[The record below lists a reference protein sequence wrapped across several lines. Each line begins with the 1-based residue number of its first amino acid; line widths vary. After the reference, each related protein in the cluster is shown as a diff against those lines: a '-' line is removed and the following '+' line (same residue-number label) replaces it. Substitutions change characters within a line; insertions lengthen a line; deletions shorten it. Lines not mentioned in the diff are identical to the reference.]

1 MSTLWTNDL
10 AVEGRKCLI
19 NVNQQVVLVG
29 VTVANKVAKSQ
40 FVVGPGDRLSSAFS
54 LAGRHSEEGAQS
66 IRPICGPVLC
76 YKAYQC
82 HPDVIVQTGSSL
94 GTRAHLE
101 QYLSSRQG
109 WCTDRRIATGGLL
122 VGKYSSV

>member
-40 FVVGPGDRLSSAFS
+40 FVVGPGDKLSSA
-54 LAGRHSEEGAQS
+54 GAQS

-82 HPDVIVQTGSSL
+82 HPNVIVQTGSSL
-94 GTRAHLE
+94 GTRTHLE

-109 WCTDRRIATGGLL
+109 WCTDRRIVTGGHL
-122 VGKYSSV
+122 VGKYSSAWYKCISVRE